1 MGFFFFQPLQCLAST
16 FKAIWHACRHYMTY
30 IKTLAKLLTQI
41 MTKASEM
48 VSIDVW
54 RVVL

>member
-1 MGFFFFQPLQCLAST
+1 
-16 FKAIWHACRHYMTY
+16 MTY